1 MVSRLVPL
9 ATVAAFALGAAAASA
24 TTRVNVGTLGGVRDL
39 GRAPASTMVDVAV
52 VLSYHHGAEL
62 DNLIEAQGDPDSS
75 LYEHFLSPAQFRNY
89 FAPTAT
95 EYGRV
100 ISALQRGGF
109 TVTHTFPNR
118 TVVDARAAAPV
129 AAKFFDTEIHRVLT
143 PDVGVRITNV
153 RPGVVPASMGD
164 AVLAVLGLDTVR
176 HMHPDHAFLPKGAAR
191 PVRPMVRGAS
201 PPLFGPDGGYGP
213 QVFINSYDLPAGSGM
228 TGTGRV
234 TGMVG
239 DADFT
244 ESDLATYLSY
254 FQVTRTGPATTR
266 VLVDGGPPQGDGAP
280 DSVEATLDAE
290 TLVSLAPGTALYS
303 YEAPESST
311 LSYFID
317 MYNQIVS
324 DNKVDT
330 VNTSYS
336 ECETAFIPSFPK
348 SAEAVEEQG
357 AALGITF
364 HASTGDEGVDTYGC
378 DHVSVGTP
386 TDTPHNIAVGGTR
399 MAVNEQTGYETSEVG
414 WNDSSGATG
423 GGVSTIFK
431 RPKYQKR
438 VKNVITPGRNIP
450 DIAFDAS
457 PYTGESWYYDGGW
470 DGPIGGT
477 SLSSPIFGA
486 ALTEID
492 QIKNARAGFFN
503 KPYYRTW
510 KKHGYASGSTIY
522 FRDITSGSI
531 PPYMAQPGYDQMS
544 GIGVMI
550 VSNFAGIVP

>member
-1 MVSRLVPL
+1 MFSRLVPL
-9 ATVAAFALGAAAASA
+9 AAASMFALGMSAASA
-24 TTRVNVGTLGGVRDL
+24 NARVDIGSLAGVRDL
-39 GRAPASTMVDVAV
+39 GRAPASTLVHVAV
-52 VLSYHHGAEL
+52 VLHYHHDAEL
-62 DNLIEAQGDPDSS
+62 DNLVEGQGDPSTS
-75 LYEHFLSPAQFRNY
+75 LYEHFLTPAQFRNY
-89 FAPTAT
+89 FSPTGA
-95 EYGRV
+95 EYDRV
-100 ISALQRGGF
+100 IGALQRGGF
-109 TVTHTFPNR
+109 TITNTFANR
-118 TVVDARAAAPV
+118 TVVDAQASAPV
-129 AAKFFDTEIHRVLT
+129 AARFFDTEIHRVLT
-143 PDVGVRITNV
+143 PDVGVRITNI
-153 RPGVVPASMGD
+153 RAGTVPAPIGGL
-164 AVLAVLGLDTVR
+164 VLAVLGLDTVR
-176 HMHPDHAFLPKGAAR
+176 HMHPMHAFLPKGTPHPIRPLVQGAA
-191 PVRPMVRGAS
+191 
-201 PPLFGPDGGYGP
+201 PLFGPDGGYGP

-244 ESDLATYLSY
+244 ESDVAGYLSY
-254 FQVTRTGPATTR
+254 FQVTRTGPPTTR

-336 ECETAFIPSFPK
+336 ECEKAFIPSFPT
-348 SAEAVEEQG
+348 SAEAVEKQG

-364 HASTGDEGVDTYGC
+364 HASTGDEGTETYGC
-378 DHVSVGTP
+378 NSLSVGTP

-399 MAVNEQTGYETSEVG
+399 MAVNSQTGYETSEVG
-414 WNDSSGATG
+414 WSDNTGATG

-431 RPKYQKR
+431 RPKYQRRLMNFIKG
-438 VKNVITPGRNIP
+438 GRNIP
-450 DIAFDAS
+450 DVSFDAS
-457 PYTGESWYYDGGW
+457 PYTGESFYYGGSW

-477 SLSSPIFGA
+477 SLASPIFGA
-486 ALTEID
+486 ALTQID
-492 QIKNARAGFFN
+492 QLKNARAGFFN
-503 KPYYRTW
+503 PRFYRTW
-510 KKHGYASGSTIY
+510 KQHGYSSGTTIY

-531 PPYMAQPGYDQMS
+531 PPYMAKVGYDQMT
-544 GIGVMI
+544 GVGAMI
-550 VSNFAGIVP
+550 VANFAGILP